1 MEIGLDIMDE
11 EINNSPI
18 LIVDD
23 DAALLQALP
32 QVVDLRMKNVQ
43 VETTDSAQHALER
56 VKEFDFDAIISD
68 IKMPGMDGIEL
79 LSHIR
84 ELRPDTPVLL
94 ITGHGDHGL
103 AIQAIRGGAYDYIL
117 KPIDRD
123 AFVNALQRAIQTRQL
138 RRKVTEQQL
147 ALSLHAR
154 SLERLVEKRTS
165 ELVTAN
171 ATKDK
176 FLDIVSQELKSPL
189 SNLKGMT
196 QLMLHQLERGD
207 ATAAVHQALVDMER
221 SITRTE
227 VLVQDL
233 LDTSLMETNLF
244 VLHRERYNLVDLCRE
259 LLDAYTTRAV
269 LSLNCE
275 LLGDPIV
282 VEIDKDRFSQVLIN
296 LLSNARK
303 FSKKGSPITITLQQS
318 GYEVIVSVQD
328 TGIGIPEEYLPNIFE
343 QFFRVPD
350 VKIQSGNRPGLGLG
364 LFIARKIVER
374 HGGHIEVQT
383 VLGQGSV
390 FSVVLPVYVDPT
402 VINQS
407 DPPPSL
413 HTQAVWTITH

>member
-1 MEIGLDIMDE
+1 MDE

-56 VKEFDFDAIISD
+56 IKEFDFDAIISD

-147 ALSLHAR
+147 ALSLHAK

-207 ATAAVHQALVDMER
+207 ATTAVHQGLVDMER

-227 VLVQDL
+227 VMVQDL

-259 LLDAYTTRAV
+259 LLDAYTARAV

-275 LLGDPIV
+275 LLSDPIE
-282 VEIDKDRFSQVLIN
+282 VEIDKDRFSQVIIN

-303 FSKKGSPITITLQQS
+303 FSKKGTPITITLQQS

-328 TGIGIPEEYLPNIFE
+328 MGIGIPEEYLPQIFE
-343 QFFRVPD
+343 QFYRVPD
-350 VKIQSGNRPGLGLG
+350 VEIQTGSRPGLGLG

-374 HGGHIEVQT
+374 HGGHMEVQT

-390 FSVVLPVYVDPT
+390 FSVVLPVYVDPADT
-402 VINQS
+402 HQS
-407 DPPPSL
+407 DPPHSL

>member
-1 MEIGLDIMDE
+1 MDE

-56 VKEFDFDAIISD
+56 IKEYDFDAVISD

-79 LSHIR
+79 LSHVR

-103 AIQAIRGGAYDYIL
+103 AIKAIRGGAYDYIL

-147 ALSLHAR
+147 ALSLHAK
-154 SLERLVEKRTS
+154 SLERLVEKRTR

-207 ATAAVHQALVDMER
+207 ATTAVHQGLVDMER

-244 VLHRERYNLVDLCRE
+244 VLRRQRYNLIDLCRQ

-275 LLGDPIV
+275 LLGDPIE
-282 VEIDKDRFSQVLIN
+282 VEVDKDRFSQVLIN

-303 FSKKGSPITITLQQS
+303 FSKKGTPITITLQQS

-328 TGIGIPEEYLPNIFE
+328 VGVGIPEEYLPHIFE
-343 QFFRVPD
+343 QFYRVPG
-350 VKIQSGNRPGLGLG
+350 VEIQSGNRAGLGLG

-390 FSVVLPVYVDPT
+390 FSVVLPVYVDPADT
-402 VINQS
+402 HHPE
-407 DPPPSL
+407 PPSSL

>member
-1 MEIGLDIMDE
+1 MDE

-56 VKEFDFDAIISD
+56 IKEYDFDAVISD

-79 LSHIR
+79 LSHVR

-103 AIQAIRGGAYDYIL
+103 AIKAIRGGAYDYIL

-147 ALSLHAR
+147 ALSLHAK
-154 SLERLVEKRTS
+154 SLERLVEKRTR

-207 ATAAVHQALVDMER
+207 ATTAVHQGLVDMER

-244 VLHRERYNLVDLCRE
+244 VLRRQRYNLVDLCRQ

-275 LLGDPIV
+275 LLGDPIE
-282 VEIDKDRFSQVLIN
+282 VEVDKDRFSQVLIN

-303 FSKKGSPITITLQQS
+303 FSKKGTPITITLQQS

-328 TGIGIPEEYLPNIFE
+328 VGVGIPEEYLPHIFE
-343 QFFRVPD
+343 QFYRVPG
-350 VKIQSGNRPGLGLG
+350 VEIQSGNRAGLGLG

-390 FSVVLPVYVDPT
+390 FSVVLPVYVDPADT
-402 VINQS
+402 HHPE
-407 DPPPSL
+407 PPPSL
-413 HTQAVWTITH
+413 HTQAIWTITH

>member
-1 MEIGLDIMDE
+1 MDE

-56 VKEFDFDAIISD
+56 IKEYDFDAVISD

-79 LSHIR
+79 LSHVR

-103 AIQAIRGGAYDYIL
+103 AIKAIRGGAYDYIL

-147 ALSLHAR
+147 ALSLHAK
-154 SLERLVEKRTS
+154 SLERLVEKRTR

-207 ATAAVHQALVDMER
+207 ATTAVHQGLVDMER

-244 VLHRERYNLVDLCRE
+244 VLRRQRYNLIDLCRQ

-275 LLGDPIV
+275 LLGDPIE
-282 VEIDKDRFSQVLIN
+282 VEVDKDRFSQVLIN

-303 FSKKGSPITITLQQS
+303 FSKKGTPITITLQQS

-328 TGIGIPEEYLPNIFE
+328 VGVGIPEEYLPHIFE
-343 QFFRVPD
+343 QFYRVPG
-350 VKIQSGNRPGLGLG
+350 VEIQSGNRAGLGLG

-390 FSVVLPVYVDPT
+390 FSVVLPVYVDPADT
-402 VINQS
+402 HHPE
-407 DPPPSL
+407 PPPSL

>member
-1 MEIGLDIMDE
+1 MDE

-56 VKEFDFDAIISD
+56 IKEYDFDAVISD

-103 AIQAIRGGAYDYIL
+103 AIKAIRGGAYDYIL

-147 ALSLHAR
+147 ALSLHAK
-154 SLERLVEKRTS
+154 SLERLVEKRTR

-207 ATAAVHQALVDMER
+207 ATTAVHQGLVDMER

-244 VLHRERYNLVDLCRE
+244 VLHRQRYNLVDLCRQ

-275 LLGDPIV
+275 LLGDPIE
-282 VEIDKDRFSQVLIN
+282 VEVDKDRFSQVLIN
-296 LLSNARK
+296 LFSNARK
-303 FSKKGSPITITLQQS
+303 FSKKGTPITITLQQS

-328 TGIGIPEEYLPNIFE
+328 MGAGIAEEYLPHIFE
-343 QFFRVPD
+343 QFYRVPG
-350 VKIQSGNRPGLGLG
+350 VEIQSGNRAGLGLG

-390 FSVVLPVYVDPT
+390 FSVVLPVYVDPADT
-402 VINQS
+402 HHPE
-407 DPPPSL
+407 PPPSL